1 MYRYRIE
8 YLKNE
13 EVYPKLLKEHR
24 EIIDRISG
32 GEKEEAARIV
42 CEHIDNQ
49 VNAVIDTIRTKQN

>member
-13 EVYPKLLKEHR
+13 EVYPKLLSEHE
-24 EIIDRISG
+24 EIISRISMG
-32 GEKEEAARIV
+32 KQEEAVRIV

-49 VNAVIDTIRTKQN
+49 VNAVMDIIRTKQN